1 MHKTWAPFL
10 GHLSRFLISPPIL
23 AAFYFSMSLMEGRED
38 LLEEC
43 RNKLLPTFQT
53 SCCFWMPAQVL
64 FFRVPTRSNV
74 AFGCLHTAQVFFFR
88 VKCTYPPSQ
97 ISRLSDWRWLVS
109 VKVFLLRRSTLHLSR
124 NSSGW
129 SILPLAGTTSSF
141 SLFLAGFQWHLSQEE
156 KMTLDVN
163 QHIFVPFLFSDFWWN
178 VPLSLLWVNI
188 LCIIKRGS
196 DTEEK

>member
-1 MHKTWAPFL
+1 
-10 GHLSRFLISPPIL
+10 
-23 AAFYFSMSLMEGRED
+23 MEGRED

-74 AFGCLHTAQVFFFR
+74 VFGCLHTAQVFFFR

-109 VKVFLLRRSTLHLSR
+109 VAVWKFF
-124 NSSGW
+124 SSGAQLCICPATVQGDLYCHLQVRQAL
-129 SILPLAGTTSSF
+129 SLSF
-141 SLFLAGFQWHLSQEE
+141 SWFSMTSFSRGKDETLCKPAHFCSLSFLWFLMKCPPQFALGEHSVHHQEGFRHGGKVASRHLY
-156 KMTLDVN
+156 
-163 QHIFVPFLFSDFWWN
+163 
-178 VPLSLLWVNI
+178 
-188 LCIIKRGS
+188 G
-196 DTEEK
+196 

>member
-1 MHKTWAPFL
+1 
-10 GHLSRFLISPPIL
+10 
-23 AAFYFSMSLMEGRED
+23 MEGRED

-109 VKVFLLRRSTLHLSR
+109 VAVWKFF
-124 NSSGW
+124 SSGAQLC
-129 SILPLAGTTSSF
+129 ICPATVQGDLYCHLQVRQA
-141 SLFLAGFQWHLSQEE
+141 LFLAGFQWHLSQEE
-156 KMTLDVN
+156 KMKLYVN